1 VFGNL
6 DYFKLI
12 VCPERRTTCMPA
24 PEADDSSSVYHI
36 KAKGNSSNI
45 FFRFLNEIWSHM
57 TTKPKSHGNT

>member
-1 VFGNL
+1 
-6 DYFKLI
+6 
-12 VCPERRTTCMPA
+12 MPA